1 MQDLAAS
8 DILGVGGAA
17 AVAFLGSSAK
27 NTVGF
32 AEEGGGK
39 GCPRGGAKAEGVGST
54 CAFVDCLG
62 NSVYDRRI
70 EG

>member
-39 GCPRGGAKAEGVGST
+39 GCLRSSAKAEGVGST

-62 NSVYDRRI
+62 NSVYDRRT